1 MVGEGMDMTVS
12 TGTLGSARTAD
23 GTKSVNRGAALG
35 AGAIVLLGVAAT
47 VAFFTLNAANGMR
60 GPVGGSVLLTIGF
73 TAFSLVGGL
82 IAARLPRNATGWL
95 MLAVGAGAMVM
106 NAAQQYAKYGLET
119 DPGSLPGALAVA
131 WVSNWGYYAA
141 LANVFFLLLL
151 FPTGHPASRFWR
163 VVLWIDVA
171 LVLVVVS
178 SLAFGPRPL
187 EGLDVPNPFRIVS
200 LAPVLRAIDQG
211 GAAGVMLFVVLLTCL
226 ASPVLRARRASGV
239 ERQQLKWLALGAS
252 IFAVCFGVIN
262 PLLSALVDL
271 DIGYLTWGIGLVA
284 LPMTMGVAIAGYR
297 LYELSLVI
305 NRSLVYFILTAGM
318 VAVYVG
324 LVALLQGPIN
334 RSGGALIATGIVV
347 VAFQPLHR
355 ITQRA
360 INRLMYGERD
370 EPYAVLSRLSMRLAS
385 SLPAEQTLTTITE
398 TLTSALKIPY
408 AAIELRRD
416 HGYLPGAVEGEPREV
431 AMTLPLIHRGEEVG
445 RLLVSA
451 RSPGSA
457 FSSADR
463 RLLEDLARQAGA
475 VAYGVRLL
483 AELQRAR
490 ERLVVALEEE
500 RRRIRRDLHD
510 GIGPSLA
517 GLSLQIEAA
526 RNLIASDPDRASALL
541 DTLTRRTQSAIAD
554 VRQLVYGLRP
564 PALDELGLV
573 GALSEQAS
581 RFEAGNSIQIS
592 IEAQGDLNGLPAATE
607 VAGYRIVLEAI
618 TNAARHSKARRCGI
632 LLRRTDELTVEVRD
646 DGLGLPEGFRWGV
659 GMASMRE
666 RAEELGGALS
676 ITSAPAA
683 GTLVRATL
691 PVMSA

>member
-1 MVGEGMDMTVS
+1 MTVS
-12 TGTLGSARTAD
+12 TGTPDSAGTAVES
-23 GTKSVNRGAALG
+23 KSVNRGATLG

-47 VAFFTLNAANGMR
+47 VAFFPLNAANGAR
-60 GPVGGSVLLTIGF
+60 GSIGGSVLLTTGF

-119 DPGSLPGALAVA
+119 NPGSLPGALAVA
-131 WVSNWGYYAA
+131 WVGNWGFYAA
-141 LANVFFLLLL
+141 LVNALFLLLL
-151 FPTGHPASRFWR
+151 FPTGRPVSRAWR
-163 VVLWIDVA
+163 IVLWIDVV
-171 LVLVVVS
+171 LVLVVIS

-187 EGLDVPNPFRIVS
+187 EGLDVPNPVRIVS

-226 ASPVLRARRASGV
+226 GSPILRARRASGV

-252 IFAVCFGVIN
+252 IFAVCFGVLT
-262 PLLSALVDL
+262 PLFDAFLGLPV
-271 DIGYLTWGIGLVA
+271 GPLTWGIGLVA
-284 LPMTMGVAIAGYR
+284 LPITMGVAIVGYR
-297 LYELSLVI
+297 LYELNLVI
-305 NRSLVYFILTAGM
+305 NRSLVYFILTAT
-318 VAVYVG
+318 VIAVYVG
-324 LVALLQGPIN
+324 LVALLQGPMN
-334 RSGGALIATGIVV
+334 RGGGALVATGIVV

-370 EPYAVLSRLSMRLAS
+370 EPYAVLSRLSTRLAS
-385 SLPAEQTLTTITE
+385 SLPPEQTLTTITE
-398 TLTSALKIPY
+398 TLTSALRIPY
-408 AAIELRRD
+408 AAIELRHD

-431 AMTLPLIHRGEEVG
+431 TMALPLVHRGEEVG

-451 RSPGSA
+451 RSPGSE

-483 AELQRAR
+483 AELQRSR
-490 ERLVVALEEE
+490 ERLVGALEEE

-517 GLSLQIEAA
+517 GMSLQIEAA
-526 RNLIASDPDRASALL
+526 RNLISSDPEGASALL
-541 DTLTRRTQSAIAD
+541 DAITKRTQSAIAD

-581 RFEAGNSIQIS
+581 RFESGNSIQIS
-592 IEAQGDLNGLPAATE
+592 VEAEGDLNGLPAATE
-607 VAGYRIVLEAI
+607 VAAYRIVLEAI
-618 TNAARHSKARRCGI
+618 TNAARHSRARRCVI
-632 LLRRTDELTVEVRD
+632 MLRRTDELTVEVRD

-666 RAEELGGALS
+666 RAEELGGTLS
-676 ITSAPAA
+676 ISSTPAG
-683 GTLVRATL
+683 GTTVRVIL
-691 PVMSA
+691 PVTFA